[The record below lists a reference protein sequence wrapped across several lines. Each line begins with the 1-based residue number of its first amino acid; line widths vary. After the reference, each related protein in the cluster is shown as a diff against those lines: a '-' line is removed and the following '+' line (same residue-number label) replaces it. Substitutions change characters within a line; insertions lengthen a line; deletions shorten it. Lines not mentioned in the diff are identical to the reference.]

1 MFDDKQEI
9 KKLPGGE
16 RQISWKKEKKEKEK
30 EKN

>member
-16 RQISWKKEKKEKEK
+16 RQIFWKKERKEKEK